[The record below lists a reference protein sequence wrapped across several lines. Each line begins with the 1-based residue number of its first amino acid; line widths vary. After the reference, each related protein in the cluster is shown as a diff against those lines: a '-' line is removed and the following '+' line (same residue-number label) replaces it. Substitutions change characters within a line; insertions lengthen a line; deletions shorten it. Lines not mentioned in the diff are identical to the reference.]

1 MGFSK
6 IRLIIS
12 IIIAIVVFFIVGH
25 IAFENGAG
33 DGGAFAFAIPAAL
46 LVIITLTPKKLSQ
59 TLWKFMLDRIRE
71 LSKAIQGKE

>member
-6 IRLIIS
+6 TRLIIS
-12 IIIAIVVFFIVGH
+12 IIVAAIVFFTVGH

-46 LVIITLTPKKLSQ
+46 LVIIIFNPKLPQ
-59 TLWKFMLDRIRE
+59 TLWRFMLDRIRE